1 MSKRIV
7 ISEEDKKGILGLYS
21 SILKEYDYKNFNGDI
36 LSSPDGNKY
45 KINYVSPD
53 KKIAGNF
60 YIQTQKL
67 KPNRPINNQG
77 LNIFSGNETFTFFCK
92 TSKIKDSNNI
102 EKQLDY
108 HRDLDKTTKF
118 VADFKSIIC
127 DIQ

>member
-21 SILKEYDYKNFNGDI
+21 SILKEYDYKNFNGVI
-36 LSSPDGNKY
+36 LSSTDGNKY
-45 KINYVSPD
+45 KVNYVSPD
-53 KKIAGNF
+53 KKVAGNF

-67 KPNRPINNQG
+67 KPNRPIHDQG
-77 LNIFSGNETFTFFCK
+77 LNIFSGNETFTFYCK
-92 TSKIKDSNNI
+92 TRKIKDSNKI

-108 HRDLDKTTKF
+108 HRDLEKTTEF
-118 VADFKSIIC
+118 VTDFYDSIC